1 MQESGAAWMGGSGSR
16 ATIAHNS
23 PSAPFKRQNKAQYR
37 PPTPPTVIPNEN
49 ENGNDPHVK
58 RVNSVNAHPVE
69 WKGRRGGRYG
79 SLCFVGVPATYE
91 SSAAQVTPATVAH
104 SDDAVDGQ

>member
-23 PSAPFKRQNKAQYR
+23 PSAPFKRVKAKQSA
-37 PPTPPTVIPNEN
+37 IPSTNTT
-49 ENGNDPHVK
+49 NGNPERKRKRPTRVK
-58 RVNSVNAHPVE
+58 RVNLVSVRPVE

-79 SLCFVGVPATYE
+79 SLCFGVPATYE
-91 SSAAQVTPATVAH
+91 SSAARVTPATVAH